1 MEPEKENKKTNEK
14 RRKAHLKNKLT
25 HNRKEGLSD
34 GGSSAKQK
42 PSPSDWTG

>member
-1 MEPEKENKKTNEK
+1 MELEKENKKTNE
-14 RRKAHLKNKLT
+14 RRKAHLKNKLA

-42 PSPSDWTG
+42 PAPSDWTG